1 LRRKQRE
8 EEEELRRKQR
18 QEEESRRKREEEEL
32 KRQHDELRKTTTET
46 VAIPR
51 TILENVNQV
60 AFQIDTGVN
69 RSGWRKVFVTIFRGQ
84 NLVACNIANGQS
96 DPFVVGKQYSADG
109 KIKAKMKTKI
119 IQANRIDPFWDE
131 TMEFRDFD
139 EHDYI
144 SLTVWDD
151 GKTGFDFMGEIRLK
165 RKEIIHAHRGWHA
178 LKDLPKKEKPFHP
191 GHESK
196 KIDKETRKEKKEKT
210 KDKHKDEEKDEEKK
224 KGNLLSNLT
233 TGVKEKATKA
243 KDTFVKKE
251 GLAADT
257 ILDSVS
263 KSRNVI
269 KSKLRGK
276 KNITGDIEL
285 SFETIF

>member
-1 LRRKQRE
+1 
-8 EEEELRRKQR
+8 
-18 QEEESRRKREEEEL
+18 L

-178 LKDLPKKEKPFHP
+178 LKDLPKK
-191 GHESK
+191 
-196 KIDKETRKEKKEKT
+196 RK
-210 KDKHKDEEKDEEKK
+210 
-224 KGNLLSNLT
+224 
-233 TGVKEKATKA
+233 
-243 KDTFVKKE
+243 TF
-251 GLAADT
+251 
-257 ILDSVS
+257 S
-263 KSRNVI
+263 SR
-269 KSKLRGK
+269 S
-276 KNITGDIEL
+276 
-285 SFETIF
+285 